1 MGGMMGPAT
10 LLLAAAAAVGAA
22 AVALAR
28 RRRAQRVRA
37 FLAAHHP
44 TRLRPGRRARKV
56 LVISPTLPR
65 ANGTLVKQRRLML
78 PALNLAVLA
87 ALTPDDWDVEIV
99 YEPIEEVPL
108 DTDADLVA
116 ISGMGIGLW
125 RGLQLADAFRARG
138 KTVVVGGPQATLSPE
153 RVLEHADAVCVGD
166 ADEAW
171 PRILRD
177 FERGALERVYH
188 GRHGPPLFP
197 TPRYDLLVA
206 KPIGRFLPVQ
216 VGRGCPH
223 RCDFCSIAA
232 AYGGEYHRREIPDV
246 IRDVRAA
253 ISLGYRR
260 VLLLDDNIAAD
271 PAYALRLF
279 AEVERLGVEW
289 MGQCA
294 LSIARMPELLAA
306 AARSGCST
314 LSFGLESV
322 NQESLDGVGKRFYQ
336 VEEYEAAIR
345 AIRAAGIEVS
355 TEMILGLDGDG
366 EDTFGRTVDFV
377 LRNSIALP
385 RFYVLTPVEGTPLH
399 ARLRAD
405 GRIFDED
412 LGHYDAATVVFR
424 PARMAPEV
432 LQAGYW
438 RVYDRVFTLRAI
450 LRRVFAGAVRRSVAW
465 ILFLLIVNLHYRRYV
480 RRRICPGMV

>member
-1 MGGMMGPAT
+1 MS
-10 LLLAAAAAVGAA
+10 
-22 AVALAR
+22 R
-28 RRRAQRVRA
+28 RRRVEA
-37 FLAAHHP
+37 FLREHHP
-44 TRLRPGRRARKV
+44 ARLRRTARPRKV
-56 LVISPTLPR
+56 LIVSPTLPR
-65 ANGTLVKQRRLML
+65 ANGTLVKQRRLVL

-87 ALTPDDWDVEIV
+87 ALTPDDWDVEIL

-108 DTDADLVA
+108 DSDADLIA

-138 KTVVVGGPQATLSPE
+138 KTVVVGGPQASLSPA

-188 GRHGPPLFP
+188 GTHGPPAFP
-197 TPRYDLLVA
+197 TPRYDLLA
-206 KPIGRFLPVQ
+206 EKPIGHFLPVQ

-232 AYGGEYHRREIPDV
+232 AYGGRYHRREIPEV
-246 IRDVRAA
+246 LRDVRAA
-253 ISLGYRR
+253 RSLGFRR

-271 PAYALRLF
+271 PRYALALF

-294 LSIARMPELLAA
+294 LSIAHEPALLAA
-306 AARSGCST
+306 AARSGCTT

-322 NQESLDGVGKRFYQ
+322 NQGSLDAVGKRFYR
-336 VEEYEAAIR
+336 VEEYEGAIA

-355 TEMILGLDGDG
+355 TEMILGLDDDG
-366 EDTFGRTVDFV
+366 PDTFERTVEFV
-377 LRNSIALP
+377 LRNRISLP
-385 RFYVLTPVEGTPLH
+385 RFYVLTPIEGTPLH
-399 ARLRAD
+399 ARFLEA
-405 GRIFDED
+405 GRIFDAEP
-412 LGHYDAATVVFR
+412 GHYDAATVVFR
-424 PARMAPEV
+424 PARMAPET
-432 LQAGYW
+432 LQEGYW
-438 RVYDRVFTLRAI
+438 RVYDRVFTLGAI
-450 LRRVFAGAVRRSVAW
+450 LRRVLGGAVRRSVPW
-465 ILFLLIVNLHYRRYV
+465 VLFLLAVNLHYRRHV